1 MSQNGASKSYLF
13 HTDLGAAVL
22 TVTTV
27 NNYDVE
33 DVIRD
38 RAISQARSIQFLNQA
53 KKSSPN
59 DQRGARTLDSVYT
72 ASGEELPE

>member
-1 MSQNGASKSYLF
+1 MSQTAASKAFLF

-33 DVIRD
+33 DVIRG

-59 DQRGARTLDSVYT
+59 DERGARTLDSIYT
-72 ASGEELPE
+72 SSGEELPE